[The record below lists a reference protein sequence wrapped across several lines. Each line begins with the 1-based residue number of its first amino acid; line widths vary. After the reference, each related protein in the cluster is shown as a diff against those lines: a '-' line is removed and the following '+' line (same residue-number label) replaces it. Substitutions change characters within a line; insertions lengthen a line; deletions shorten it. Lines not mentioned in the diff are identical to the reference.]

1 MKNFILKLL
10 NKQITVVLSILGFSM
25 VTNQCAA
32 QYGVPV
38 RYYEI
43 KGVVLSR
50 NNEPINKIKVVSG
63 YDTTFTDSIGNFTL
77 NKEVPYSVDRM
88 NIKFIDDDKKNNGH
102 YFNKDTILFIT
113 PDKNRRISV
122 KLESKN

>member
-25 VTNQCAA
+25 VTNQCAE

-43 KGVVLSR
+43 KGVVLSH
-50 NNEPINKIKVVSG
+50 NNEPINKIKAVSG